1 MESDLYF
8 YHARSGDKVCIVDD
22 LLETI
27 KLDVIEAIYIP
38 EKEPWLR
45 YLHLAKSKMILDERD
60 KYIIY
65 PAKEA
70 TKLSQVLSIM
80 EDKNG
85 DWLKRLAGLMSKT
98 GKTPPYIPPP
108 AHRVTA

>member
-8 YHARSGDKVCIVDD
+8 YHARRGDKVCIVDD

-45 YLHLAKSKMILDERD
+45 YLHL
-60 KYIIY
+60 
-65 PAKEA
+65 P
-70 TKLSQVLSIM
+70 
-80 EDKNG
+80 
-85 DWLKRLAGLMSKT
+85 GL
-98 GKTPPYIPPP
+98 
-108 AHRVTA
+108 R